1 MLSMPTSARGA
12 GNSSSSQTGMRQR
25 KMLKGEYAGDELA
38 KCSACGRH
46 YVKEYLKCPYCGAE
60 PKKA

>member
-1 MLSMPTSARGA
+1 
-12 GNSSSSQTGMRQR
+12 MRQR